1 MVKGQLNYAE
11 QVAGRAMPKEPQAK
25 IMMLADFVKD
35 DGSFQKR
42 SGPSGARDKHLFKA
56 HKSLRDTCL
65 IVLDMDM
72 GNGSKFYRLRD
83 TGKAISAARAAR
95 QTVDAYRADFSAWHE
110 SYKAGVARAT
120 VDPDEKGYEA
130 VAAET
135 DAEPLDDDG
144 PEI

>member
-1 MVKGQLNYAE
+1 MAKGRANYAE
-11 QVAGRAMPKEPQAK
+11 QMAGRPLPKELSNM
-25 IMMLADFVKD
+25 ITLLAGFVSD
-35 DGSFQKR
+35 DGSFRK
-42 SGPSGARDKHLFKA
+42 SAAPYGAAERHLFRA
-56 HKSLRDTCL
+56 HKSLRDKGL

-72 GNGSKFYRLRD
+72 GEVGRIYRLRD
-83 TGKAISAARAAR
+83 TEKARSEAISARRAL
-95 QTVDAYRADFSAWHE
+95 DAYRADLSCWHQ

-120 VDPDEKGYEA
+120 VDADEKGHEA